1 MKDRKALSAALSKIL
16 RYVSSQDEALAA
28 QVGNSFADI
37 MSEVGSRDRRT
48 MVFYRRF
55 AWAAS
60 AAAVLAGIMLVVG
73 VLNDGRQQKMEDIV
87 AAMWTRLIVPA
98 GEHANVRLSDGT
110 MLYANSGTEVELPS
124 VFDAGKREIKVS
136 GEVYLEVAEDAERP
150 FHVIADGFEV
160 RVLGTSFNVSA
171 YPDDD
176 AASVVLVKGSV
187 AVSAGGQ
194 TGFISPGQKMEI
206 TGSGMSVSQVNVEE
220 YVGWKDK
227 VIIINGHP
235 LSEIL
240 KKLQRYYG
248 VSIVV
253 ESGVGDLMIDGK
265 LDLQEDISS
274 VMDNLCILLPLEYR
288 KQRPDQYSLSLRR

>member
-1 MKDRKALSAALSKIL
+1 MKDRKTLSAALRAIL
-16 RYVSSQDEALAA
+16 RHVSSQDEELAS
-28 QVGNSFADI
+28 QVGISFADV
-37 MSEVGSRDRRT
+37 MSEVGSRDRRA

-60 AAAVLAGIMLVVG
+60 AAAVLAGVMLVAG
-73 VLNDGRQQKMEDIV
+73 MLNDGRRQKMEDI
-87 AAMWTRLIVPA
+87 AAATWTRLIVPP
-98 GEHANVRLSDGT
+98 GEHADVRLSDGT

-124 VFDAGKREIKVS
+124 VFDAGKREIKVR
-136 GEVYLEVAEDAERP
+136 GEVYLEVTEDAERP
-150 FHVIADGFEV
+150 FYVLADGFEV

-176 AASVVLVKGSV
+176 AASVVLVEGSV

-206 TGSGMSVSQVNVEE
+206 TGSGMSLSRVNVEE
-220 YVGWKDK
+220 YVGWKDR

-248 VSIVV
+248 VDIVA
-253 ESGVGDLMIDGK
+253 EPGVGDLLIDGK

-274 VMDNLCILLPLEYR
+274 VMDNLCILLPLEYI
-288 KQRPDQYSLSLRR
+288 KQKPDQYSLSLKR